1 MMQRLLACGR
11 LPLFLALAVGLAGRM
26 SAQSVAFNDYAAG
39 ILTHSNATT
48 FGPGKSG
55 KLRDIATGAPLN
67 WTVDVTATGVVDG
80 GVQGNPTY
88 GTPASVVFDGFVDFF
103 GQPNPGLELPIGTEV
118 VTYSFSGLDPNAE
131 YNFQGTA
138 IRGHFS
144 YKDRWSIFEITGAV
158 SFTSRHTAG
167 ALTTAQVP
175 ALTAAQVAINTGDNN
190 RGDLAWWEHIQT
202 GPDGRFA
209 VTSKRYT
216 GTVPGGSSA
225 GAKGYGIIAFRLED
239 AGLYAGRTFLPPRV
253 PSSELASINGL
264 RTIFIILMENHDW
277 STILGSSFCPYINNT
292 LLPRSSYATRYHSPL
307 SVHPSLPN
315 YLWLAAGTNFNIRND
330 DDPSLNHQ
338 SSTKTL
344 FHQLDQAG
352 ISWKTYQE
360 DITGKDVPDVNSG
373 SYAVR
378 HNPAVYFDSIRNNLN
393 YCTNHVR
400 PYPELA
406 RDLTNNTVPRFCFIS
421 PNVINDMHDTAS
433 GSPSSR
439 KQGDDWLARE
449 VPRILASAAYT
460 NGGALFLTW
469 DEGSSD
475 GDGPIG
481 MLVLSPR
488 AKGGG
493 YHNSLFYTHSSWVRT
508 VQDIFGLRP
517 YLADAAYARDLS
529 DLFKTVRLTSA
540 EWLADTISLTITNV
554 IAGKTNVLQAS
565 ASLAPANWANVQ
577 TNVAKGD
584 TITITDTPAAPS
596 LFYRLV
602 EWP

>member
-1 MMQRLLACGR
+1 MMKR
-11 LPLFLALAVGLAGRM
+11 FLAHRQLCLFVALLVGCAGRT

-39 ILTHSNATT
+39 LLTHSNATT

-55 KLRDIATGAPLN
+55 PLRNIATGAPLGWSVN
-67 WTVDVTATGVVDG
+67 VTAAGVVDG
-80 GVQGNPTY
+80 GIQGNPTY
-88 GTPASVVFDGFVDFF
+88 GTPASVVFEGFVDFF
-103 GQPNPGLELPIGTEV
+103 GQPNPGLELPAGTDV
-118 VTYSFSGLDPNAE
+118 VTYTFSGLDPNAE

-144 YKDRWSIFEITGAV
+144 YKDRWSIFEITGAE

-175 ALTAAQVAINTGDNN
+175 ALTTAQVAINTGDNN
-190 RGDLAWWEHIQT
+190 RGDLAWWEHIRT
-202 GPDGRFA
+202 GPAGRFA
-209 VTSKRYT
+209 VTSKKYT

-225 GAKGYGIIAFRLED
+225 GAKGYGIVAFRLED
-239 AGLYAGRTFLPPRV
+239 AGVYTGRASLPPRV
-253 PSSELASINGL
+253 PSPAVPAINGVG
-264 RTIFIILMENHDW
+264 TVFVILMENHDW
-277 STILGSSFCPYINNT
+277 STIVGSAFCPYINKT
-292 LLPRSSYATRYHSPL
+292 LLPRSSFATRYHSPI

-315 YLWLAAGTNFNIRND
+315 YLWLVTGTNFNIRND
-330 DDPSLNHQ
+330 DAPNLNRQ

-360 DITGKDVPDVNSG
+360 NITGNNVPDVDSG
-373 SYAVR
+373 PYAVR

-400 PYPELA
+400 PYSELA
-406 RDLTNNTVPRFCFIS
+406 RDLANNTVPRFCFIS
-421 PNVINDMHDTAS
+421 PNVTNDMHDTAS

-449 VPRILASAAYT
+449 VPRILTSAAYAKD
-460 NGGALFLTW
+460 GALFLTW
-469 DEGSSD
+469 DEGTSD
-475 GDGPIG
+475 SDGPIG
-481 MLVLSPR
+481 MMVLSPR

-493 YHNSLFYTHSSWVRT
+493 NHNAIFYTHSSWLRT
-508 VQDIFGLRP
+508 VQDLYGLQP
-517 YLADAAYARDLS
+517 YLADAAYATDLS

-540 EWLADTISLTITNV
+540 EWLANTLSLTVTNV
-554 IAGKTNVLQAS
+554 IAGKTNILQAS
-565 ASLAPANWANVQ
+565 AGLAPANWVNVQ
-577 TNVAKGD
+577 TNVATGN
-584 TITITDTPAAPS
+584 TITITDTPAAPA
-596 LFYRLV
+596 LFYRFV